1 MPATLPRPAEFR
13 AIKQLLNRF
22 AANRKTERRLVIS
35 TDDADVPAWQRQIV
49 WTPEDMGLL
58 AMSIVSNYPIGMIIL
73 WRKPDGIRVPIDGR
87 QRLRAIQAFAEG
99 QVAIPALRHIPAHLQ
114 NAKYKLL
121 DGDEKRGYKL
131 LEFKLRESFEDYE
144 PTIWEYDEIDNRTA
158 MDIMVK
164 LQGGKSMTKAVVRS
178 ALGGRL
184 CEFVRD
190 LTTSV
195 RPGGTDDDEAALEDE
210 RSRHAF
216 FQEVN
221 MANSRKAH
229 RNLCDVLLHESLY
242 PGQDK
247 HWSSLESMYLDKAGT
262 LAEREKEQFRK
273 ELNRFYKD
281 VQVKV
286 GKERRIIP
294 QLRTTFLILTYFR
307 AWRELQQTF
316 ALPEG
321 FSFADVVRVFERERK
336 AREQEVPWVNFNAA
350 LSNAGYARNRSKQ
363 RHDIFMSWL
372 LRRIPDM
379 RRRDRRRLFTEEQ
392 RIAIWDRAAGRC
404 EWSERGRRCAATFAN
419 FRDAD
424 ADHIVKWSR
433 GGPTTV
439 ENGRLLCQK
448 HNRSNRAT

>member
-35 TDDADVPAWQRQIV
+35 TDDADVPPWQRQIV

-99 QVAIPALRHIPAHLQ
+99 QVAIPALRHIPGHLQ

-121 DGDEKRGYKL
+121 EGDEKRGYKL
-131 LEFKLRESFEDYE
+131 LDFKLREAFDDYE
-144 PTIWEYDEIDNRTA
+144 PTIWEYDEIDDRTA
-158 MDIMVK
+158 MDIFVK
-164 LQGGKSMTKAVVRS
+164 LQGGKSLTKAEVRA

-184 CEFVRD
+184 CDFVTD

-216 FQEVN
+216 FREVN
-221 MANSRKAH
+221 MANTRKAH

-247 HWSSLESMYLDKAGT
+247 HWSSLESMYLDKANT
-262 LAEREKEQFRK
+262 LSEREKDQFRK
-273 ELNRFYKD
+273 ELNRFYRD
-281 VQVKV
+281 VQAKV

-307 AWRELQQTF
+307 DWRELQQTF
-316 ALPEG
+316 ALPDG
-321 FSFADVVRVFERERK
+321 FSYAETVKLFERDRK

-372 LRRIPDM
+372 LRRFPDM
-379 RRRDRRRLFTEEQ
+379 RRRDRRRLFIEEQ
-392 RIAIWDRAAGRC
+392 RIAIWDRAGGRC
-404 EWSERGRRCAATFAN
+404 EWSDRGKRCAATFAN

-439 ENGRLLCQK
+439 ESGRLLCQQ
-448 HNRSNRAT
+448 HNRSNRAG